1 MTTENIHVNFK
12 CPKCG
17 CTAISLPDNHTDE
30 SHATCKEC
38 GADFGP
44 YGEIKKRAV
53 DVVEDEVNR
62 TIREAFKGV
71 KGFKIT

>member
-1 MTTENIHVNFK
+1 MATEKISVNFK

-17 CTAISLPDNHTDE
+17 CTTISLPDDHTDD
-30 SHATCKEC
+30 SHATCKDC

-44 YGEIKKRAV
+44 YRDIKNRAV
-53 DVVEDEVNR
+53 QVVKDEVNR
-62 TIREAFKGV
+62 TIKEAFKGV

>member
-1 MTTENIHVNFK
+1 MSTENVSVNFK

-17 CTAISLPDNHTDE
+17 CAIISLPDDHTDE
-30 SHATCKEC
+30 SHAACKEC

-44 YGEIKKRAV
+44 YGDIKKRAV
-53 DVVEDEVNR
+53 DLVKSEVNR
-62 TIREAFKGV
+62 TIKEAFKGV

>member
-1 MTTENIHVNFK
+1 MTTENVSVNFK

-17 CTAISLPDNHTDE
+17 CTSINLPDHHTDE
-30 SHATCKEC
+30 SHATCKDC

-44 YGEIKKRAV
+44 YGDIKKRAV
-53 DVVEDEVNR
+53 ELVRDKAQEKLRN
-62 TIREAFKGV
+62 AFKGV

>member
-1 MTTENIHVNFK
+1 MTTENVNVTFT

-17 CTAISLPDNHTDE
+17 PTTISLPDDHTDE

-44 YGEIKKRAV
+44 YGDIKKRAV
-53 DVVEDEVNR
+53 GVVKSEVNR
-62 TIREAFKGV
+62 KFKEAFKGV